1 MKRTIIIIA
10 AVTAMLVA
18 GNTAKAQETPEDI
31 MAKFFTM
38 FNDDVN
44 KARKG
49 MTALAEL
56 IEEDCSIRAW
66 LTDSGR

>member
-49 MTALAEL
+49 MTA
-56 IEEDCSIRAW
+56 
-66 LTDSGR
+66 